1 MTRIIVVFIALIV
14 ASIAALDGKASDGM
28 KWKIV
33 ETIAIIVAIIAAI
46 GCDLGGALWQQY
58 E

>member
-14 ASIAALDGKASDGM
+14 ASIAALDRKESDGM

-33 ETIAIIVAIIAAI
+33 EIIAIIVAIIAAI
-46 GCDLGGALWQQY
+46 GCDLGGAL
-58 E
+58 

>member
-1 MTRIIVVFIALIV
+1 MTRIIVVFTALIV

-33 ETIAIIVAIIAAI
+33 EIIAIIVAIIAAI
-46 GCDLGGALWQQY
+46 GCDLGGAL
-58 E
+58 